1 MKGVIQHEWISKKLF
16 KWRKPVTKDHMLH
29 DTIYLKFQ
37 NRQMSLQQVELW
49 LSRARGVRA
58 DGVCPWYMVSS
69 GVDENIPKLD
79 HMETHTVL

>member
-1 MKGVIQHEWISKKLF
+1 
-16 KWRKPVTKDHMLH
+16 MLH

-79 HMETHTVL
+79 HMEMHTVL